1 MKQSLWL
8 PRAGE
13 VEVGGKAVI
22 FCGFLGDSKAFPHK
36 RVVFFGFILYIFV
49 VVY

>member
-1 MKQSLWL
+1 LIASGGA
-8 PRAGE
+8 RAFA
-13 VEVGGKAVI
+13 VEVGGKVVV
-22 FCGFLGDSKAFPHK
+22 FCRFLDDSKAFPHK